1 MSAPPDRT
9 GGPPGGWLSL
19 GSDDGSEW
27 ACAWCGYLN
36 FNRRPHCRCCGSC
49 RPLHVSVNAK
59 NGATLAEE
67 AAAEAK
73 AGAKAG
79 AKAKV
84 TTAQS
89 DTSVCLVPG
98 VTFASLEAAGAA
110 AAEAAANPSS
120 DAAAEAGATEGA
132 VRCTVEIAV
141 RHRRTFGRHLC
152 LLTGECV
159 HHYVLGAEGVHPA
172 NVDAAH
178 ASIDVAAVVA
188 APRLFGE
195 GAIVQ
200 VVLDY
205 AKLGEVGAVVDVDF
219 SDPKLVLR
227 GERVRASGV
236 ARSVAE
242 TPSAAFPQ
250 TAAGT
255 IVQLKATEVA
265 LLKPFVAR
273 ARDERL
279 RAQGLEGHA
288 ATQGAAADE
297 MAADHGGAEEEEAD
311 VAAAFVSSGGGGGD
325 EADTDA
331 DGEAEGGAAGAP
343 AARVSRKLRF
353 RARPAMEAA
362 MVMASR
368 LEATKRP
375 DALCKAVLGG
385 HALRVSALASL
396 GV

>member
-79 AKAKV
+79 AKANV
-84 TTAQS
+84 TTVQS

-110 AAEAAANPSS
+110 AAAEAAANPSS
-120 DAAAEAGATEGA
+120 DAAAEAGAAEGA

-159 HHYVLGAEGVHPA
+159 HHYVLGAEGVVDPA
-172 NVDAAH
+172 NVD
-178 ASIDVAAVVA
+178 A

-205 AKLGEVGAVVDVDF
+205 AKLCLAGAAVDIDF

-236 ARSVAE
+236 ARPVAE

-250 TAAGT
+250 TAGGT

-279 RAQGLEGHA
+279 RVLGLAGHA
-288 ATQGAAADE
+288 ALRGAAAE
-297 MAADHGGAEEEEAD
+297 ERAADHGRAEEEEEEAN
-311 VAAAFVSSGGGGGD
+311 VAAAFVSSGGGG
-325 EADTDA
+325 
-331 DGEAEGGAAGAP
+331 DGAEAEGGVEGVP

-362 MVMASR
+362 LVMASR
-368 LEATKRP
+368 LDAAKRP

-396 GV
+396 GVRGCRPP